1 MGSASLKTR
10 MAALAMVTV
19 VAVAAVA
26 CSSTNSSTTTTT
38 SGSGSG
44 GSGGSGRSV
53 PASAYS
59 DHTGITSSSIRV
71 GNVST
76 LALGGLF
83 KGALVG
89 TEAYADYVN
98 STGGINGRK
107 IIVDSADDQYTGTG
121 NKDAT
126 QNAVNT
132 DAALVGGFSTFDSF
146 GGTVVAANPGVPDVD
161 QVLDPAT
168 NALPNVYSAVPLE
181 GGWQEGPLQYFWK
194 KFGSEPLQHVGTLVA
209 DLPSPEADWAGEK
222 YVMNKVGYKV
232 VYDQT
237 YGDTQFDFTP
247 NVIAM
252 RNAGVKVLFIDQMA
266 EVYASALLKNLVQ
279 QNFHPIVVL
288 GAATYSTALIP
299 AAGGP
304 AAVDGSNFDQNASL
318 YLGEDASSIPAVSQF
333 LHWVNVASPGF
344 HADLF
349 TLYGWVSCELFAQA
363 LKNAGADPSRG
374 SILAALSKITSFN
387 GGNIVTTS
395 DPAARTTSNCYLVG
409 QVLNSKWV
417 RQDDTPINSST
428 NGYRCDYSYVKPPSS

>member
-1 MGSASLKTR
+1 
-10 MAALAMVTV
+10 MAALGMVAV
-19 VAVAAVA
+19 VAVTAVA
-26 CSSTNSSTTTTT
+26 CSSTSSSSTTTT
-38 SGSGSG
+38 SG
-44 GSGGSGRSV
+44 GSGASGRSI

-59 DHTGITSSSIRV
+59 DHTGITATSIRV

-98 STGGINGRK
+98 STGGVNGRK

-121 NKDAT
+121 NKEAT
-126 QNAVNT
+126 QNAVST

-146 GGTVVAANPGVPDVD
+146 GGTVLAQNPGVPDVT

-181 GGWQEGPLQYFWK
+181 GGWEEGALQYYWK
-194 KFGSEPLQHVGTLVA
+194 KFGSAPLQHVGTLVA

-222 YVMNKVGYKV
+222 YVMEKVGYKV
-232 VYDQT
+232 VYEQQ

-279 QNFHPIVVL
+279 QNFHPLVVL

-304 AAVDGSNFDQNASL
+304 QAVNGSYFDQNASL
-318 YLGEDASSIPAVSQF
+318 YLGGDKSDDPGRGAVPPLGGRGLARFPRRPVHSLRVAVGPALRPGPEERGLQSEPRVDPVRPLED
-333 LHWVNVASPGF
+333 H
-344 HADLF
+344 
-349 TLYGWVSCELFAQA
+349 
-363 LKNAGADPSRG
+363 
-374 SILAALSKITSFN
+374 
-387 GGNIVTTS
+387 
-395 DPAARTTSNCYLVG
+395 LV
-409 QVLNSKWV
+409 QR
-417 RQDDTPINSST
+417 RQHRDHQ
-428 NGYRCDYSYVKPPSS
+428 

>member
-1 MGSASLKTR
+1 
-10 MAALAMVTV
+10 MAALGMVAV
-19 VAVAAVA
+19 VAVTAVA
-26 CSSTNSSTTTTT
+26 CSSTSSSSTTTT
-38 SGSGSG
+38 SG
-44 GSGGSGRSV
+44 GSGASGRSI

-59 DHTGITSSSIRV
+59 DHTGITATSIRV

-98 STGGINGRK
+98 STGGVNGRK

-121 NKDAT
+121 NKEAT
-126 QNAVNT
+126 QNAVST

-146 GGTVVAANPGVPDVD
+146 GGTVLAQNPGVPDVT

-181 GGWQEGPLQYFWK
+181 GGWEEGALQYYWK
-194 KFGSEPLQHVGTLVA
+194 KFGSAPLQHVGTLVA

-222 YVMNKVGYKV
+222 YVMEKVGYKV
-232 VYDQT
+232 VYEQQ

-279 QNFHPIVVL
+279 QNFHPLVVL

-304 AAVDGSNFDQNASL
+304 QAVNGSYFDQNASL
-318 YLGEDASSIPAVSQF
+318 YLGGDKSAIPAVAQF
-333 LHWVNVASPGF
+333 LHWVDVASPGF

-349 TLYGWVSCELFAQA
+349 TLYGWLSAQLFAQA
-363 LKNAGADPSRG
+363 LKNAGSNPSRG
-374 SILAALSKITSFN
+374 SILSALSKITSFN

-395 DPAARTTSNCYLVG
+395 DPATRSTSNCYLVG
-409 QVLNSKWV
+409 QVLNSQWT
-417 RQDDTPINSST
+417 RQNNPPINSPT
-428 NGYRCDYSYVKPPSS
+428 NGYRCDYSYVTPPKS